1 MKVKGIR
8 DILSINSFVRR
19 ATPQTRAQLAA
30 ELARLEYEKQ
40 RLEREL
46 ELRRQTEARLQLT
59 QERIKFLVGVLE
71 DLTGRFSVLLPQQNR
86 VGTRKSGEGEH
97 RCGCSSLE
105 VYLPQ

>member
-19 ATPQTRAQLAA
+19 ATPQTRAQVAA

-59 QERIKFLVGVLE
+59 QERIKFLVTVLE
-71 DLTGRFSVLLPQQNR
+71 DLPRSSDETSAAEPPTNSGRETKNWS
-86 VGTRKSGEGEH
+86 
-97 RCGCSSLE
+97 E
-105 VYLPQ
+105 VTIEY